1 MPSIEKA
8 ILDPLAPM
16 SVGDALMVA
25 VCGIVVVFLVLAV
38 LALMIMVIS
47 KVVGFIEG
55 KMPASAPAAKKDA
68 PSAPAAPAAPA
79 APKED
84 EEELIAVIT
93 AAIAAELGTTPDQTK
108 LTSIM
113 RF

>member
-8 ILDPLAPM
+8 ILDPFAPL

-25 VCGIVVVFLVLAV
+25 VCGMVVVFLVLAV

-55 KMPASAPAAKKDA
+55 KKPVAAPAPKAAPAPAAKQ
-68 PSAPAAPAAPA
+68 
-79 APKED
+79 ED
-84 EEELIAVIT
+84 DEELIAVIT
-93 AAIAAELGTTPDQTK
+93 AAVAAEMGTTPDQTR

-113 RF
+113 RY

>member
-8 ILDPLAPM
+8 ILDPFAPL
-16 SVGDALMVA
+16 SVADALMVA
-25 VCGIVVVFLVLAV
+25 VCGMVVVFLVLAV

-55 KMPASAPAAKKDA
+55 KV
-68 PSAPAAPAAPA
+68 PAAPAPKAAPA
-79 APKED
+79 AAPAPKKEED
-84 EEELIAVIT
+84 DEELIAVIT
-93 AAIAAELGTTPDQTK
+93 AAVAAEMGTTPDLTR
-108 LTSIM
+108 LTSVM

>member
-8 ILDPLAPM
+8 ILDPFAPM

-25 VCGIVVVFLVLAV
+25 VCGMVVVFMVLAV

-55 KMPASAPAAKKDA
+55 KKPAAAPAAK
-68 PSAPAAPAAPA
+68 AAPAAAP
-79 APKED
+79 APKKEDD
-84 EEELIAVIT
+84 EEIIAVIT
-93 AAIAAELGTTPDQTK
+93 AAVAAEMGTTPDQTR

-113 RF
+113 RY

>member
-1 MPSIEKA
+1 MPNATKA
-8 ILDPLAPM
+8 ILNPFDPM

-47 KVVGFIEG
+47 KVVGLIEG
-55 KMPASAPAAKKDA
+55 VKPAPAPAVKPAPAA
-68 PSAPAAPAAPA
+68 APA
-79 APKED
+79 PKKEEDD
-84 EEELIAVIT
+84 EEIVAVIT
-93 AAIAAELGTTPDQTK
+93 AAVAAEMGTTPDQTR

-113 RF
+113 RY

>member
-8 ILDPLAPM
+8 ILDPFAPM

-25 VCGIVVVFLVLAV
+25 VCGMVVVFIVLAV

-55 KMPASAPAAKKDA
+55 KKPVAPAPK
-68 PSAPAAPAAPA
+68 AAPAAAP
-79 APKED
+79 APKKEDD
-84 EEELIAVIT
+84 EEIIAVIT
-93 AAIAAELGTTPDQTK
+93 AAVAAEMGTTPDQTR
-108 LTSIM
+108 LTSVM
-113 RF
+113 RY

>member
-8 ILDPLAPM
+8 ILDPFAPL

-25 VCGIVVVFLVLAV
+25 VCGMVVVFLVLAV

-55 KMPASAPAAKKDA
+55 KAHVAAPAPK
-68 PSAPAAPAAPA
+68 AAPAAAP
-79 APKED
+79 APKKEDD
-84 EEELIAVIT
+84 EEIIAVIT
-93 AAIAAELGTTPDQTK
+93 AAVAAEMGTTPDQTR

-113 RF
+113 RY

>member
-8 ILDPLAPM
+8 ILDPFAPM

-25 VCGIVVVFLVLAV
+25 VCGVVVVFLVLAV

-55 KMPASAPAAKKDA
+55 KMPVAAPAAK
-68 PSAPAAPAAPA
+68 AAPAAAP
-79 APKED
+79 APKKEVD
-84 EEELIAVIT
+84 DEELIAVIT
-93 AAIAAELGTTPDQTK
+93 AAVAAEMGTTPDQTR

-113 RF
+113 RY